1 MNFIDVLNDS
11 KFILIYVIMVKEF
24 FQNEVNV
31 LCDSTTSDV
40 CGTRDQ
46 NIIDWT
52 NLYTGKKNTYLQ
64 ALKAWLESKID
75 STVSTNDSSL
85 QTNVESAYN
94 DLMIHLNELSD
105 YNNRIAESISTS
117 ASAIRTNQNNIRQN
131 NSTITHQD
139 NDIKKLNISLLSKK
153 RQIEF
158 TMERNRNRRIMI
170 AILIIINL
178 ILIGVTYFLY
188 TKK

>member
-1 MNFIDVLNDS
+1 
-11 KFILIYVIMVKEF
+11 MVKEF

-52 NLYTGKKNTYLQ
+52 NKYTTKKNDYLQ

-75 STVSTNDSSL
+75 STASTNDSSL

-94 DLMIHLNELSD
+94 LLMIHLNKLSD
-105 YNNRIAESISTS
+105 YNNRVAESISTFVAFVKAS
-117 ASAIRTNQNNIRQN
+117 ASAAAVVCTAVNNWLIN
-131 NSTITHQD
+131 FID
-139 NDIKKLNISLLSKK
+139 VPAPLSPMYL
-153 RQIEF
+153 
-158 TMERNRNRRIMI
+158 TVVP
-170 AILIIINL
+170 II
-178 ILIGVTYFLY
+178 
-188 TKK
+188 